1 MGRGACFGHL
11 LSLHRETTGERVVC
25 RIGVGAAEVGVGK
38 EALVESGLDQQTSGK
53 DFQANDDDGGGGD
66 GERYGP
72 AWAPGEDRDQERL
85 L

>member
-1 MGRGACFGHL
+1 MGRGACFGHH

-53 DFQANDDDGGGGD
+53 DFQADDDGGGG

-72 AWAPGEDRDQERL
+72 AWAPGEDQDRERL